1 MEICSLVNSKDIGE
15 YLKDIN
21 YQFDSLEAAWL
32 IFACRKLNFEK
43 KKKLWLELIA
53 SMPDLA
59 LPEKMACKSCNSLH
73 DFLKRYI
80 AIIDQEKAEFYKEKQ
95 KGEYVY
101 MYSYL
106 YQGDGDWTEEYKT
119 IYPSLA
125 QCLEAYKKDVADLD
139 ETYSPEG
146 TGVLRYR
153 LKRQGLEDTG
163 DVLEIECD
171 AQGNLID
178 ILNNFNRTD
187 EDSNVVVFSFDT
199 LWFDFPTPFKKGDI
213 VWAPADKNSIR
224 RNNDSV
230 FVLTSLS
237 TWDATE
243 YIKNKGDITDM
254 NGRGYFLNPDGTIY
268 YECMFNYMDLEY
280 YNGPYELNE
289 KILPALSKF
298 IKGEIEVDLLLC
310 LYRKTLLDVAADDV
324 LLKNWYSSEK
334 LKELGVI

>member
-1 MEICSLVNSKDIGE
+1 MEICSLVNSRDIGK
-15 YLKDIN
+15 YLKEID
-21 YQFDSLEAAWL
+21 YQFSSLEVAWL
-32 IFACRKLNFEK
+32 IYACRRLNYEK
-43 KKKLWLELIA
+43 KKELWLELIA
-53 SMPDLA
+53 TMPDQE
-59 LPEKMACKSCNSLH
+59 LPERMGCKSCKSVH

-80 AIIDQEKAEFYKEKQ
+80 GLIDQEKAEFFKEKQ

-119 IYPSLA
+119 IYPTLA
-125 QCLEAYKKDVADLD
+125 QCLEAYKENVADLD
-139 ETYSPEG
+139 ETYFPEG

-153 LKRQGLEDTG
+153 LKRQGLMDTS

-171 AQGNLID
+171 AEGNLID
-178 ILNNFNRTD
+178 IINNFKRTD
-187 EDSNVVVFSFDT
+187 EDSNVLIFSFEN

-213 VWAPADKNSIR
+213 VWAPADKNAIR
-224 RNNDSV
+224 WDNDGA

-243 YIKNKGDITDM
+243 YIKKEGDITDM

-268 YECMFNYMDLEY
+268 YECMINYMDLEY
-280 YNGPYELNE
+280 YNGPYDLNE

-310 LYRKTLLDVAADDV
+310 LYRKTLLDAAADDV
-324 LLKNWYSSEK
+324 LLRHWYSPEK